1 MNLTTMQIDN
11 ETLNYQYIIDLI
23 NETDCMYYYCLED
36 NCGYLYFYDNIQLSE
51 FNSIAINYENDL
63 YILYNNPFIITFPE

>member
-23 NETDCMYYYCLED
+23 NETDCLYYYCLED

-51 FNSIAINYENDL
+51 FCEEVCQRLD
-63 YILYNNPFIITFPE
+63 ILFMLEKCYNM

>member
-23 NETDCMYYYCLED
+23 DETDCLYYYCLED
-36 NCGYLYFYDNIQLSE
+36 NCGYLYFYNNIQLSVFCE
-51 FNSIAINYENDL
+51 EVCQRLD
-63 YILYNNPFIITFPE
+63 ILFMLEKCYNM

>member
-36 NCGYLYFYDNIQLSE
+36 NCGYLYFYNNIQLSE
-51 FNSIAINYENDL
+51 VCEEVCQRLD
-63 YILYNNPFIITFPE
+63 ILFMLEKCYNM